1 MFGLWNNSLMDSIM
15 NLFSLYYDI
24 QKNTLSLDVSPWL
37 IAVLILLVLIGIFIR
52 YGFRHYRV
60 VKLNISLGNIGKV
73 ELSPNIED
81 MQVAHRI
88 WTEMVTR
95 KAAIPV
101 DPEHDVIVE
110 IYDSWYALF
119 SKVREL
125 IGNLPAELVRKE
137 VSTREIVRIST
148 ATLNNGLRP
157 HLTKWQ
163 ARFRTWYNANSEQLK
178 EKSPQQLQREFP
190 EYDILISDMLRINTQ
205 LIDYADEL
213 KKLLS

>member
-1 MFGLWNNSLMDSIM
+1 MDSIM

>member
-1 MFGLWNNSLMDSIM
+1 M